1 MKACTAVQI
10 ASFVF
15 LLGSGCAAATR
26 TGDRH
31 EKATAELGYRLA
43 SKVAAAA
50 SNLDVDAITPMIPLT
65 DRVVYVSNGHP
76 VRGTEYRAIMGAFY
90 GSLQR
95 LDWTWEK
102 WEAFPTS
109 DDSVVFTGWANVVA
123 VRRDGERQV
132 ERAIHTMLFVR
143 EKDGWKR
150 VISHKTNLPADER
163 R

>member
-1 MKACTAVQI
+1 MKARTAVQI
-10 ASFVF
+10 ASFVL
-15 LLGSGCAAATR
+15 LLGTGCAAASR
-26 TGDRH
+26 TGSHH
-31 EKATAELGYRLA
+31 EKATAQVGYRLA
-43 SKVAAAA
+43 SQVAAAA
-50 SNLDVDAITPMIPLT
+50 SNLDVDAITPLIPQT
-65 DRVVYVSNGHP
+65 ERVVYVSNGHP
-76 VRGTEYRAIMGAFY
+76 ITGTEYREIMGAFY

-123 VRRDGERQV
+123 VRRDGERLV

-150 VISHKTNLPADER
+150 VISHKTNLPAN
-163 R
+163 